1 MQASF
6 GFTVGNTDT
15 NIRMKPDLGGGA
27 LLDAGSYP
35 ISLIRLVMGCAPERV
50 MAHATWADTGVDIS
64 LMATLFY
71 ADGRRAHMSCAM
83 DTANHRRA
91 TIVGSEM
98 CIRDSLKTYGKAE
111 DRSWFKPYQ
120 LSTVALQREDPLRLQ
135 MDHFIRVIQGL
146 DAPLVS
152 AHDGLQNLR
161 VVEAIAQ
168 AAATQQ
174 SVLL

>member
-1 MQASF
+1 M
-6 GFTVGNTDT
+6 
-15 NIRMKPDLGGGA
+15 R
-27 LLDAGSYP
+27 
-35 ISLIRLVMGCAPERV
+35 
-50 MAHATWADTGVDIS
+50 
-64 LMATLFY
+64 
-71 ADGRRAHMSCAM
+71 
-83 DTANHRRA
+83 
-91 TIVGSEM
+91 
-98 CIRDSLKTYGKAE
+98 LKTYGNAE

-120 LSTVALQREDPLRLQ
+120 LSTVVLQREDPLRLQ

-146 DAPLVS
+146 DVPLVS